1 MAHRVKDLAL
11 SQLWHRFQ
19 LWLGFDPWPR
29 NLQVWQVQPKKK
41 KQEKKKKRKK
51 YLRVLVV
58 AQWKMNPP
66 SIHEDAGSIPGL
78 THWVKDLALL

>member
-41 KQEKKKKRKK
+41 SRKKKKKEK
-51 YLRVLVV
+51 
-58 AQWKMNPP
+58 
-66 SIHEDAGSIPGL
+66 SILEF
-78 THWVKDLALL
+78 LLWLSGK